1 MTRSTTHY
9 FVLVFSFLF
18 AVFLFAGCS
27 NPSADDANG
36 SETSWISTES
46 EDQLQGKLQ
55 LTGAPL
61 NWEGTYSMKQA
72 GKPDKK
78 PVVEYEEVG
87 YVESPVTTEGD
98 TLSATWVTTIG
109 NYVYASYHLSG
120 EDFAGAVEVY
130 RIQNNA
136 DPRLISKA
144 FFEDTDINAILPGG
158 PGLLYITGGRK
169 SGKATGLETPAFV
182 AALRLVANRQFDNPP
197 LRSLVDLPSFS
208 GNSLFFD
215 PRLSSADGFSTKLW
229 IASGAT
235 GGGVFSVDAL
245 NPAEIIDS
253 IPLSPV
259 KHLTGDGQF
268 TTDNDGAITGL
279 ISHSRLIGI
288 TSGENAALHVFANA
302 IEEPGTPVAYPIE
315 AIIPANG
322 KVVPA
327 LKDETIWIPL
337 LENGLGAWS
346 IDNGTPETVLGPEY
360 FGNDNTASVVI
371 QGNHLMVA
379 SGGAGLYL
387 ADIQDSDDIT
397 TWKLQDFAGS
407 ANHLTVSGNTIVVAA
422 GKAGVRIFRRN

>member
-1 MTRSTTHY
+1 MMKSVSQNL
-9 FVLVFSFLF
+9 VLVTSLVLILLLF
-18 AVFLFAGCS
+18 VACS
-27 NPSADDANG
+27 NPSSDEENSG
-36 SETSWISTES
+36 ETSWISTES
-46 EDQLQGKLQ
+46 EDQLQGQLQ

-61 NWEGTYSMKQA
+61 SWEGTYSMKQA

-78 PVVEYEEVG
+78 PEVDYEEVG
-87 YVESPVTTEGD
+87 FVESPVTAEGD

-109 NYVYASYHLSG
+109 NFVYASYHLSG
-120 EDFAGAVEVY
+120 EGFAGAVEVY
-130 RIQNNA
+130 RLQNND

-169 SGKATGLETPAFV
+169 PGNATGLETPAFV
-182 AALRLVANRQFDNPP
+182 AALRLAANRQFDNPP
-197 LRSLVDLPSFS
+197 LQSLVDLPSFS

-215 PRLSSADGFSTKLW
+215 PRLSSAEGLATKLW

-235 GGGVFSVDAL
+235 GGGIFSVDAL

-268 TTDNDGAITGL
+268 TTDTDGAITGL
-279 ISHSRLIGI
+279 ISHSRLLGI
-288 TSGENAALHVFANA
+288 TSGETAALHVFPNA
-302 IEEPGTPVAYPIE
+302 IEEPGTPIHYPIE

-346 IDNGTPETVLGPEY
+346 IDDGTQTTLLGPEY
-360 FGNDNTASVVI
+360 FGDDNTASVVI
-371 QGNHLMVA
+371 QGNYLMVA

-387 ADIQDSDDIT
+387 ADVQDAEDIT

-407 ANHLTVSGNTIVVAA
+407 ANHLTVKGNTIVVAA
-422 GKAGVRIFRRN
+422 GKAGVRIFRKN